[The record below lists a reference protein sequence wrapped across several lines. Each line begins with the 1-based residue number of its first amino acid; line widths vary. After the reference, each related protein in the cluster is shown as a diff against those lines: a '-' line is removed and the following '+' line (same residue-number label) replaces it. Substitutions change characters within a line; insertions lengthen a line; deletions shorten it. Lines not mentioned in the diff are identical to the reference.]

1 MSSFDFERFLAEIAN
16 DLELNCNQNLKLP
29 LSDIPEYDS
38 MGKITVSLTIER
50 IFLFQIPYEVL
61 DEADSFFSLFEY
73 CKNFS
78 KD

>member
-1 MSSFDFERFLAEIAN
+1 MSNFEFEKFLTEVAK
-16 DLELNCNQNLKLP
+16 DLDLDCNHDLKLP

-50 IFLFQIPYEVL
+50 IFSFQIPYEVL
-61 DEADSFFSLFEY
+61 DEVDSFLSLFEY